1 MCSKRSYTKSDLQ
14 EEMQAVFEFYHHPN
28 PSKNVRE
35 REGKK
40 GKKTADKRKG

>member
-40 GKKTADKRKG
+40 EKKQQTKKG